1 MLIILQITVQPN
13 DNLKAGGNATVF
25 IKSKQNR
32 LQLSDLMLFKK
43 QM

>member
-1 MLIILQITVQPN
+1 MIQSN
-13 DNLKAGGNATVF
+13 DDLKADGNATVF